1 MVGSL
6 PVSSAAGPTE
16 TVSFDAQMAALG
28 SSAAQTV
35 AAPVTGTGVAPVP
48 TNSAAVFARPEVASS
63 LATVPACADEAA
75 LFSEQGLT
83 LMNTGEP
90 ASATLDET
98 DEEETTGPGD
108 NAEGGADASGTSES
122 LIMGLLAA
130 QQTAVTPVR
139 AEPVPPR
146 QNLESETSDVADCG
160 ATSAG
165 CEEGMPTPR
174 RGVRV
179 GGQAFVE
186 SRALGAG
193 SSADTRTVEGRQS
206 GAAQPVV
213 VTSAGSQV
221 LNDLQVSTET
231 GRAMPRDV
239 SGERVGASRFEL
251 SSSVQPQVA
260 ASPSSAESRGTTAVS
275 GKASMPGD
283 VTSVEASSM
292 PTPRRGVRVGGQAF
306 VESRAL
312 GAGSSAD
319 TRTVEGRQ
327 SGAAQPVVV
336 TSAGSQVLNDLQ
348 VSTETGR
355 AMPRDVSGERVG
367 ASRFELSSS
376 VQPQVAASPS
386 SAESRGTTAV
396 SGKASMPGDV
406 TSVEAS
412 NVARVLQTTSSQ
424 ETLPTAKVVDATA
437 DAESEPSVVAEANSA
452 GPVLPASASVRGM
465 PASFAERKILN
476 AGYKSLVE
484 ESGVAGIAGAKRYR
498 AMISDITSTA
508 GSMTPSAE
516 HAVAGAVSAVAQ
528 GLQVADVAATE
539 AMAPVNRAFEA
550 VQDAVENLKASRQNV
565 VEVTLSEGQD
575 SPLHIRIE
583 YRDGVV
589 HTAFR
594 TESPELREHLARDWQ
609 SSMSGLTTTDSSV
622 RLADPV
628 FSTPNSTSRDTGL
641 DMGGQYAR
649 QQQSQ
654 QSPSQTTSSSG
665 GLRHAGSETSSAASS
680 MGSSAAPQSARPETA
695 RYLHTLA

>member
-1 MVGSL
+1 MPVSLPFFPTAQTPSAGEPMVGSL

-165 CEEGMPTPR
+165 CEEG
-174 RGVRV
+174 
-179 GGQAFVE
+179 
-186 SRALGAG
+186 
-193 SSADTRTVEGRQS
+193 
-206 GAAQPVV
+206 
-213 VTSAGSQV
+213 
-221 LNDLQVSTET
+221 
-231 GRAMPRDV
+231 
-239 SGERVGASRFEL
+239 
-251 SSSVQPQVA
+251 
-260 ASPSSAESRGTTAVS
+260 
-275 GKASMPGD
+275 
-283 VTSVEASSM
+283 M

>member
-1 MVGSL
+1 MPVSLPFFPTAQTPSAGEPMVGSL

-165 CEEGMPTPR
+165 CEEG
-174 RGVRV
+174 
-179 GGQAFVE
+179 
-186 SRALGAG
+186 
-193 SSADTRTVEGRQS
+193 
-206 GAAQPVV
+206 
-213 VTSAGSQV
+213 
-221 LNDLQVSTET
+221 
-231 GRAMPRDV
+231 
-239 SGERVGASRFEL
+239 
-251 SSSVQPQVA
+251 
-260 ASPSSAESRGTTAVS
+260 
-275 GKASMPGD
+275 
-283 VTSVEASSM
+283 M

-609 SSMSGLTTTDSSV
+609 SSMSGLTTTDSGV

>member
-1 MVGSL
+1 MPVSLPFFPTAQTPSAGEPMVGSL

-283 VTSVEASSM
+283 VTSVEAS
-292 PTPRRGVRVGGQAF
+292 
-306 VESRAL
+306 
-312 GAGSSAD
+312 
-319 TRTVEGRQ
+319 
-327 SGAAQPVVV
+327 
-336 TSAGSQVLNDLQ
+336 
-348 VSTETGR
+348 
-355 AMPRDVSGERVG
+355 
-367 ASRFELSSS
+367 
-376 VQPQVAASPS
+376 
-386 SAESRGTTAV
+386 
-396 SGKASMPGDV
+396 
-406 TSVEAS
+406 

-424 ETLPTAKVVDATA
+424 ETLPTAKVVEATA
-437 DAESEPSVVAEANSA
+437 DAESDPSVVAEANSA

-476 AGYKSLVE
+476 SGYKGLAE

-609 SSMSGLTTTDSSV
+609 SSMSGLTTTDSGV

-628 FSTPNSTSRDTGL
+628 FSTPTSSSRDTGL

>member
-1 MVGSL
+1 MPVSLPFFPTAQTPSAGEPMVGSL

-48 TNSAAVFARPEVASS
+48 TNSAAVFARPEVGST

-260 ASPSSAESRGTTAVS
+260 ASTA
-275 GKASMPGD
+275 
-283 VTSVEASSM
+283 
-292 PTPRRGVRVGGQAF
+292 
-306 VESRAL
+306 
-312 GAGSSAD
+312 
-319 TRTVEGRQ
+319 
-327 SGAAQPVVV
+327 
-336 TSAGSQVLNDLQ
+336 
-348 VSTETGR
+348 
-355 AMPRDVSGERVG
+355 
-367 ASRFELSSS
+367 
-376 VQPQVAASPS
+376 

-424 ETLPTAKVVDATA
+424 ETLPTAKVVNATA
-437 DAESEPSVVAEANSA
+437 DTAPEQTVSAEANSA
-452 GPVLPASASVRGM
+452 GLVQSESAAVRNV
-465 PASFAERKILN
+465 PSSFGERKILN
-476 AGYKSLVE
+476 SGYKALADDAN
-484 ESGVAGIAGAKRYR
+484 VAGIAGAKRYR

-528 GLQVADVAATE
+528 GLQAPDVAATE

-609 SSMSGLTTTDSSV
+609 SSMSGLTTTDSGV

-665 GLRHAGSETSSAASS
+665 GLRHAGSETSSAVSS
-680 MGSSAAPQSARPETA
+680 TGSSAAPQSARPETA